1 MDNDRCSNA
10 DQRIL
15 SLFWSDGDRENLGE
29 NDRFHNKEKGLM
41 ARDLSKETG
50 GHLIEGVYFEGES
63 IHTWHATDHMELRQ
77 LRSKVGL
84 KRHIV
89 EVLVSDLRL
98 AAVLG
103 WKEEEVG
110 HVNGNAEEDV
120 LPASLGWV
128 RSVCCAQFSHK
139 WVLPLDTT
147 KGSFW

>member
-1 MDNDRCSNA
+1 
-10 DQRIL
+10 
-15 SLFWSDGDRENLGE
+15 
-29 NDRFHNKEKGLM
+29 M
-41 ARDLSKETG
+41 ARELSKETG

-63 IHTWHATDHMELRQ
+63 IHTWHATDHMELGQ

-103 WKEEEVG
+103 WERGRGRACEREYG
-110 HVNGNAEEDV
+110 EGEDV

-128 RSVCCAQFSHK
+128 RRMCCGQFSPK
-139 WVLPLDTT
+139 
-147 KGSFW
+147 